1 MSNGLTLME
10 MAMAIMQMALK
21 VISSRTNKHN
31 GMIQT
36 RMVLEIIQ
44 TVSLQMHAQIP
55 TDSPNKIA
63 LVALI
68 LISMAIPIPL
78 LTGRSHRVLMLSHN
92 KVPNGE
98 TVMVMVT
105 VTT

>member
-1 MSNGLTLME
+1 
-10 MAMAIMQMALK
+10 MATTQMALK
-21 VISSRTNKHN
+21 VINSRMNKHN

-44 TVSLQMHAQIP
+44 TASLQMHALP
-55 TDSPNKIA
+55 LTDSRKKIV
-63 LVALI
+63 LDVLI

-78 LTGRSHRVLMLSHN
+78 RIGRLHRVPMLCHS